1 MKKILKFVLPLM
13 ACVAVTACSGT
24 ATTETTTVATTAS
37 VEETTTA
44 EEAAE
49 TTEAEKVESEESDSA
64 YVKEKGNMVI
74 GYTVYEPMNYT
85 DEAGDLT
92 GFDTELAIIVCEK
105 LGVDP
110 EFVVINW
117 DTKEVELAGKS
128 IDVIWNGLTLTPERE
143 ANMACTN
150 PYVKNAQVIVT
161 DSEFEYTDTSSL
173 VGKTVVAEIGSAGE
187 EQVKGEEADENLAQS
202 DYIGKGVQVDC
213 LLEVKAGTA
222 DAAILDLTLAK
233 AMTGEGTDY
242 ADLTIVDSL
251 AEEFYGV
258 AFRQGSDLRDE
269 VNVIFDEL
277 YEDGTLETL
286 AEKYNLDLAK

>member
-1 MKKILKFVLPLM
+1 MKKVFKIILPMVL
-13 ACVAVTACSGT
+13 CVAMTACTGS
-24 ATTETTTVATTAS
+24 ATTETEATA
-37 VEETTTA
+37 
-44 EEAAE
+44 
-49 TTEAEKVESEESDSA
+49 TEGATNEQVVTEESDA
-64 YVKEKGNMVI
+64 DYVKEKGNIVI

-85 DEAGDLT
+85 DESGTLT
-92 GFDTELAIIVCEK
+92 GFDTELATIVSEK
-105 LGVDP
+105 LGVEP

-161 DSEFEYTDTSSL
+161 DSDFEYTDTSSL

-187 EQVKGEEADENLAQS
+187 TQVKGEDADVNLAQS
-202 DYIGKGVQVDC
+202 DYVGKGVQVDC

-242 ADLTIVDSL
+242 SDLKIVDSL

-258 AFRQGSDLRDE
+258 AFRKGSDLKDE
-269 VNVIFDEL
+269 VNTIFDEL
-277 YEDGTLETL
+277 YEDGTLSTL
-286 AEKYNLDLAK
+286 AEKYNLELAK